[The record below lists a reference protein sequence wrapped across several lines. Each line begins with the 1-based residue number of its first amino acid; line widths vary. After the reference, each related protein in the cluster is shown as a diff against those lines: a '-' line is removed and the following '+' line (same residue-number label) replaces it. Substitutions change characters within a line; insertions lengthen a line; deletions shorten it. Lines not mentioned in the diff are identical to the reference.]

1 MRIVASVLIVCA
13 AVLAQTPPKF
23 EGVASIKPSSP
34 GVKDPS
40 EVRPLPGGRITVTKV
55 PVKVLIQTAFR
66 IQPFQITG
74 GPSWIDSTPY
84 DMEVKPENPAQAPPW
99 QQTLQAVLADRFQL
113 KFHRDT
119 KELPVF
125 ELVSARKDGKLG
137 PNLTPAKEG
146 SCVQYNPASPRDSA
160 KSALPPCGG
169 AVRRDGIT
177 AWSVPMGGLAQ
188 QLSMILSK
196 TVIDK
201 TGLIGRFDF
210 KVQFAPDD
218 PPAPDSS
225 SPSLSAALQEQLGLK
240 LDSQKG
246 PVEIFIIDSVQKPSA
261 N

>member
-84 DMEVKPENPAQAPPW
+84 DMEVKPEIPPRR
-99 QQTLQAVLADRFQL
+99 L
-113 KFHRDT
+113 
-119 KELPVF
+119 
-125 ELVSARKDGKLG
+125 LG
-137 PNLTPAKEG
+137 SK
-146 SCVQYNPASPRDSA
+146 
-160 KSALPPCGG
+160 PCKPCS
-169 AVRRDGIT
+169 R
-177 AWSVPMGGLAQ
+177 
-188 QLSMILSK
+188 
-196 TVIDK
+196 ID
-201 TGLIGRFDF
+201 FN
-210 KVQFAPDD
+210 
-218 PPAPDSS
+218 SS
-225 SPSLSAALQEQLGLK
+225 STATPKSFRS
-240 LDSQKG
+240 S
-246 PVEIFIIDSVQKPSA
+246 